1 MRTRKFRIAICSVK
15 ASFILFLI
23 VSNVSAQ
30 QRLVMVGGG
39 PRPAEALSR
48 FLEWAGGERGR
59 ILIIPWAT
67 ADPEGAFKSLKEDFA
82 PFRFEA
88 IEAAPAAPL
97 NDEAKGRFLT
107 QLKQATGVFFSGGDQ
122 ARIMNVLKDP
132 LLLQTLRLRY
142 HAGIV
147 FGGTS
152 AGTAIMSQRMITGEG
167 DFKIIDGAKVDTRA
181 GLGLLPGSLL
191 VDQHFIKRQRENRLF
206 GLMLQGPELFGLGI
220 DEGTALLVSDNRTA
234 EVVGASQ
241 VMLIE
246 AARER
251 SLVIHLTSAGD
262 KIDLSSGA
270 ISRATTAGKS
280 GSRESL
286 DGEIKKVLAS
296 FKGKV
301 SLFARNLDTGDAY
314 ALGADD
320 RVRTASTIK
329 IAVMVEAFAR
339 VAAGKAKWTD
349 ELVLTK
355 AARYAGSGV
364 LPEVADGLRLTL
376 RDAVNLMMVVS
387 DNTATNL
394 VLDYLSTDAVNQRME
409 SLGFKQIRLLRR
421 VGGGGES
428 KAGQEADNKRFG
440 LGVATPREMVLL
452 LEKLERG
459 EIVNPAASKEMIE
472 LMKREQVHL
481 AIGRTL
487 DVPMATKY
495 GALDHLRSAIGIIY
509 SKRGRLAM
517 AITCDDLP
525 EINWSVDNPA
535 YLLMS
540 QLSLVLLDGLGR

>member
-1 MRTRKFRIAICSVK
+1 
-15 ASFILFLI
+15 
-23 VSNVSAQ
+23 
-30 QRLVMVGGG
+30 MVGGG
-39 PRPAEALSR
+39 SRPPVALSR
-48 FLEWAGGERGR
+48 FVEWAGRGRAR
-59 ILIIPWAT
+59 ILIVTWAT
-67 ADPEGAFKSLKEDFA
+67 EDPDGAFKSLKEDFA
-82 PFRFEA
+82 PFPIAA
-88 IEAAPAAPL
+88 IEPAPAAPL
-97 NDEAKGRFLT
+97 NDAARSKFLS

-122 ARIMNVLKDP
+122 ARIMNVLKDQS
-132 LLLQTLRLRY
+132 LMQALKARY

-152 AGTAIMSQRMITGEG
+152 AGTAIMSTRVITGEG
-167 DFKIIDGAKVDTRA
+167 DFKIIDGAKVDTRE
-181 GLGLLPGSLL
+181 GLGLLPEGIL

-206 GLMLQGPELFGLGI
+206 GLMLQGRELFGLGI
-220 DEGTALLVSDNRTA
+220 DEGTALLVSDNRQA
-234 EVVGASQ
+234 EVVGVSQ
-241 VMLIE
+241 VMLVE
-246 AARER
+246 AARDR
-251 SLVIHLTSAGD
+251 SLLIHLMSTGD
-262 KIDLSSGA
+262 KIDLSKGEISSGNP
-270 ISRATTAGKS
+270 SNNS
-280 GSRESL
+280 VSHDSL
-286 DGEIKKVLAS
+286 DKEIKKALAT

-301 SLFARNLDTGDAY
+301 SLFARNLDNGETY

-339 VAAGKAKWTD
+339 VAEGKARWTD

-364 LPEVADGLRLTL
+364 LPELADGLRLTL

-428 KAGQEADNKRFG
+428 KAGQDPDNKRFG
-440 LGVATPREMVLL
+440 LGVATPREMVDLL
-452 LEKLERG
+452 DKLERG
-459 EIVNPAASKEMIE
+459 EIISPAASREMIE
-472 LMKREQVHL
+472 LMKREQVHF

-509 SKRGRLAM
+509 AKRGRMAM

-525 EINWSVDNPA
+525 DVDWSVDNPA

-540 QLSLVLLDGLGR
+540 HLSLVLIDGLSR